1 MSFGICWVGQ
11 RMSYK
16 ILLERLPRELANK
29 VMEYVPLDPEYDFYD
44 VLEELRYFSDLRT
57 DYGNN
62 IKETIEMF
70 WTEDE
75 WNCE

>member
-1 MSFGICWVGQ
+1 M
-11 RMSYK
+11 YK
-16 ILLERLPRELANK
+16 LLLERLPRELANK
-29 VMEYVPLDPEYDFYD
+29 VMEYVPFDPEYDFYD
-44 VLEELRYFSDLRT
+44 VLEELRYFSELRT